1 MNRVQYYTFL
11 EFLPA
16 SETVRFRNN
25 THVMYIRVLM
35 QMFIQF
41 CVIHSQASISECQ
54 YLYDFLLQFETKSCR
69 PAHIHHLKEDTHIHT
84 YIHMTRISLIELYK
98 NSSSSIL
105 FMLWQLIGDL
115 LPRKHATPPSYIT
128 LFHVSYS
135 LVS

>member
-25 THVMYIRVLM
+25 THVMYIRVL
-35 QMFIQF
+35 IQF

-98 NSSSSIL
+98 NSSS
-105 FMLWQLIGDL
+105 MLWPLRQLIGDL